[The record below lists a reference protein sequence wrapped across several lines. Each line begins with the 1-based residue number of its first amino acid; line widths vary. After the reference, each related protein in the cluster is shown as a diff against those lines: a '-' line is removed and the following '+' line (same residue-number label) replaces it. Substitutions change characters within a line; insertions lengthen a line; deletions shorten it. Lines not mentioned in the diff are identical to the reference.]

1 MDLSGPH
8 IIILLAVVLL
18 LFGSTR
24 LPGAADAL
32 GKSMHIFKKSVKGLG
47 DDDQPVD
54 GARVTPVSALPP
66 TVAPQPLPGQ
76 AAAADATQQQL
87 QDLQRQIQD
96 LQRQAGGATASGT
109 AANGA
114 APTDAQSTQ
123 QPF

>member
-32 GKSMHIFKKSVKGLG
+32 GKSMHIFKRSVKGLG
-47 DDDQPVD
+47 DEDPPADK
-54 GARVTPVSALPP
+54 VTAVTALPP
-66 TVAPQPLPGQ
+66 TAAPQPQPLPGQ
-76 AAAADATQQQL
+76 AAADATQQQL
-87 QDLQRQIQD
+87 LDLQRQVAD
-96 LQRQAGGATASGT
+96 LQRQAGGTANG
-109 AANGA
+109 AVPNGA
-114 APTDAQSTQ
+114 APTEAQHTQ